1 MWEIFLQ
8 KGRKKLKIS
17 LSLSFQEMTIKW
29 QNTPFPIFVNKVT
42 GLWKFVQKI
51 CHCKCTPVLCRH
63 SFINGRD
70 PIPFLPLYHNTL
82 GSFDTNYIIFRNVKI
97 LIFFSGL
104 KIEFFWS
111 KLILNFFFENI
122 LFLTIIQSSDKNFE
136 ELVYWWFLIIFH
148 KLLIDFVW
156 SSLDNFRDIFKY
168 NYLLSKP
175 NYLTSFLIGISYPYN

>member
-1 MWEIFLQ
+1 MLWCGKFFYKKEEKNWKFHFLFLF
-8 KGRKKLKIS
+8 K
-17 LSLSFQEMTIKW
+17 KW
-29 QNTPFPIFVNKVT
+29 Q
-42 GLWKFVQKI
+42 LSDKI
-51 CHCKCTPVLCRH
+51 LL
-63 SFINGRD
+63 FQ
-70 PIPFLPLYHNTL
+70 FLLIRSQVCENLSKKYVIASVRQCCVGILSSMEGTLYHNTL
-82 GSFDTNYIIFRNVKI
+82 GSFDTNYIIFRNVEI

-111 KLILNFFFENI
+111 KLIFKFFFENI